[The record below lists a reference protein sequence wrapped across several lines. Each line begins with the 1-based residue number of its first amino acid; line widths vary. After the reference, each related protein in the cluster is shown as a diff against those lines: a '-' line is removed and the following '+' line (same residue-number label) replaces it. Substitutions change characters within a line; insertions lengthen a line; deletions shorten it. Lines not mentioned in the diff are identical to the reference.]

1 MIEIIQGENWDD
13 AEEKRGLPKDI
24 KQMGTLDTGDRIYIE
39 SNAYQ
44 KMHTYS
50 KSLEKMVYIMLGCF
64 DDFSGSTCIF
74 VEDVIKMNEV
84 EFNGKL
90 PVWNDESWGYLYR
103 KLRPEH
109 ENMIIVGWA
118 IDICGQIPSM
128 TAQLERV
135 HQTYFGGIH
144 QILLLMDTLE
154 REEAF
159 FSNRNGYLKRREG
172 FFIYYD
178 KSIPERMSFIENDS
192 IANGSIEN
200 VFSANSFIENGFST
214 NTSAIDNSSLND
226 SMIDMEVK
234 EAEKLHKNKKEKVR
248 ESARQQNYRD
258 YLNQNPVHKKSYS
271 PTMLLLVVIVALG
284 YSAFRN
290 YEKMEH
296 MELALNQ
303 MGGYQTVMQNEVE
316 NDEQVKVEEI
326 VGTITPIQ
334 TTETQQ
340 VTETQEQTAET
351 NEDSSNSQPT
361 SSTQNAQNE
370 ITQADNSTQ
379 TSVQATEQTSSLQE
393 SVLQET
399 VSQNISTQ
407 ETAQTLSEAETYLAQ
422 GYYVVQ
428 QGDNLA
434 GICRKIYHTTAILQ
448 QLCQINEIENPD
460 AIYVG
465 QHLKL
470 PN

>member
-1 MIEIIQGENWDD
+1 MNCNHVFTRRQKTAEREETMIEIIQEKNWDD
-13 AEEKRGLPKDI
+13 AEEKKGLPKDI
-24 KQMGTLDTGDRIYIE
+24 KQMGTVDTGDRIYIE

-44 KMHTYS
+44 KMHAYS
-50 KSLEKMVYIMLGCF
+50 QSMEKMVYVMLGCF
-64 DDFSGSTCIF
+64 DDFTGSTCIF
-74 VEDVIKMNEV
+74 IEDVIKMNEV

-103 KLRPEH
+103 KLKPEH

-118 IDICGQIPSM
+118 IDICGQLPSM

-172 FFIYYD
+172 FFVYYD
-178 KSIPERMSFIENDS
+178 KSIPQRMSS
-192 IANGSIEN
+192 IADSSIVDGSI
-200 VFSANSFIENGFST
+200 
-214 NTSAIDNSSLND
+214 IDAD
-226 SMIDMEVK
+226 VETGKTEEIHDY
-234 EAEKLHKNKKEKVR
+234 KKEK
-248 ESARQQNYRD
+248 ESYRQQNYRD
-258 YLNQNPVHKKSYS
+258 YLNQRPVYKKSYS
-271 PTMLLLVVIVALG
+271 STMLLLVVIAALG

-290 YEKMEH
+290 YEKMET
-296 MELALNQ
+296 MQLALNQ
-303 MGGYQTVMQNEVE
+303 MGEYQTVMQNDVE

-340 VTETQEQTAET
+340 SVA
-351 NEDSSNSQPT
+351 
-361 SSTQNAQNE
+361 STQNE
-370 ITQADNSTQ
+370 ITQTENNSQ
-379 TSVQATEQTSSLQE
+379 TPVQITE
-393 SVLQET
+393 ET
-399 VSQNISTQ
+399 VSNQENVRQENISQ
-407 ETAQTLSEAETYLAQ
+407 ETTAETLSESEMYLAQ